1 MESTKRSIILFLL
14 FFFCTPVF
22 SQEWVKGN
30 CVFNTEDGDISVDG
44 DVVTDFREG
53 TALVVSARL
62 KQSYG
67 QGTMQTTRI
76 NRLHK
81 VDMTTQREETF
92 FPKDW
97 NFDEGVSCFGDNKN
111 ELFFQTDLDVRG
123 TFSKSYK
130 IFLWDSTLTSK
141 SVGLPVEMA
150 GNTGEGSFDNMN
162 PTYDPVEKL
171 LIFSSNR
178 AGGFG
183 GHDLYGCY
191 RMEKGWGPVFNLG
204 QGVNTSDNELGATLF
219 QGTLY
224 FSRMNL
230 QDLSVGVLLFSAEQ
244 KEAFRVSKKLPS
256 PFNNDKE
263 DAYKIVF
270 VSANEAYVS
279 REHQIDH
286 YILPKK
292 NKQVQFRLKEGTRVL
307 SNIGL
312 SVVSVGSGERSDLK
326 SNAEGLTALFSLS
339 LETKYKV
346 SIQEKDWEILKA
358 TGNGKGYRA
367 ELIDEFGNIIRVF
380 KFDANGNF
388 QFELLDFV
396 YTNLTLLEEVDRSKL
411 NVSKVEASISI
422 GLSTKKYFF
431 PVNESAL
438 NEIQKIDLRNW
449 LRDQTNSTFTISGFA
464 SSDGSSKRN
473 KELANTR
480 IQATK
485 QWLVANGIP
494 EKNIKIK
501 VIGINELGE
510 KGRRVELEA
519 IPLSS
524 H

>member
-1 MESTKRSIILFLL
+1 MESTKRSVILFLL
-14 FFFCTPVF
+14 FFFCAPLF
-22 SQEWVKGN
+22 SQEWVKVN
-30 CVFNTEDGDISVDG
+30 CVFNTEDGDFL
-44 DVVTDFREG
+44 TDYREG
-53 TALVVSARL
+53 TALVVSNRL

-67 QGTMQTTRI
+67 QGTMQTKRI

-81 VDMTTQREETF
+81 IDLFTQREETF

-97 NFDEGVSCFGDNKN
+97 NFDEGVSCFGDHKN
-111 ELFFQTDLDVRG
+111 ELFFQTELDERG
-123 TFSKSYK
+123 TLSKSYK
-130 IFLWDSTLTSK
+130 IFLWDSTLTFK
-141 SVGLPVEMA
+141 SLGLPVEMN
-150 GNTGEGSFDNMN
+150 GNTGDGVFDNMS
-162 PTYDPVEKL
+162 PTYDPSERL

-178 AGGFG
+178 SGGYG
-183 GHDLYGCY
+183 GLDLYGCY

-204 QGVNTSDNELGATLF
+204 TGVNTSDNELGATLF

-230 QDLSVGVLLFSAEQ
+230 QDLKMTLYSAIQ
-244 KEAFRVSKKLPS
+244 KDAFQNSTKLPA
-256 PFNNDKE
+256 PFNNEKG

-279 REHQIDH
+279 RDYYIEH
-286 YILPKK
+286 YLLPQKS
-292 NKQVQFRLKEGTRVL
+292 KQVQFRLKEGTRVL
-307 SNIGL
+307 QNIGL
-312 SVVSVGSGERSDLK
+312 SVVSVGSGERSELK
-326 SNAEGLTALFSLS
+326 SNTDGLTAFFSLS

-346 SIQEKDWEILKA
+346 SIQEKDWEVLKA
-358 TGNGKGYRA
+358 TGNGKGYKA

-396 YTNLTLLEEVDRSKL
+396 YTNLTFLEEVDRSRIGNYSSEL
-411 NVSKVEASISI
+411 NKSI
-422 GLSTKKYFF
+422 STKKYFF
-431 PVNESAL
+431 PVNESSL
-438 NEIQKIDLRNW
+438 NEVQKIDLRNW
-449 LRDQTNSTFTISGFA
+449 LKDQSNSTITISGFA

-485 QWLVANGIP
+485 TVLIAQGVS
-494 EKNIKIK
+494 EKNIKVK
-501 VIGINELGE
+501 VIGINEVGE

-524 H
+524 Q

>member
-1 MESTKRSIILFLL
+1 MESTKRSVILFLL
-14 FFFCTPVF
+14 FFFCVPLF
-22 SQEWVKGN
+22 SQEWVKVN
-30 CVFNTEDGDISVDG
+30 CVFNTEDGDFL
-44 DVVTDFREG
+44 TDYREG
-53 TALVVSARL
+53 TALVVSNRL

-67 QGTMQTTRI
+67 QGTMQTKRI

-81 VDMTTQREETF
+81 IDLFTQREETF

-97 NFDEGVSCFGDNKN
+97 NFDEGISCFGDSKN

-123 TFSKSYK
+123 TFSAYYK

-150 GNTGEGSFDNMN
+150 GNKGEGSFDNMN
-162 PTYDPVEKL
+162 PTYDPLEKL
-171 LIFSSNR
+171 LVFSSNR
-178 AGGFG
+178 PGGYG
-183 GHDLYGCY
+183 AHDLYGCY

-204 QGVNTSDNELGATLF
+204 PGVNTADNELGATLF

-230 QDLSVGVLLFSAEQ
+230 QDLSVGMILFSAEQ
-244 KEAFRVSKKLPS
+244 KEAFRNSKKLPF
-256 PFNNDKE
+256 PFNNEKG
-263 DAYKIVF
+263 DAYKVVF

-279 REHQIDH
+279 REHQIDR

-292 NKQVQFRLKEGTRVL
+292 NKQVQFRLKEGDRVL
-307 SNIGL
+307 QNIGL
-312 SVVSVGSGERSDLK
+312 TVVSVGSGERSDLK
-326 SNAEGLTALFSLS
+326 TNSEGLTTLFSLS

-346 SIQEKDWEILKA
+346 SIPEKNWELLKA
-358 TGNGKGYRA
+358 TGNGKGYKA

-380 KFDANGNF
+380 KFDTNGNF

-396 YTNLTLLEEVDRSKL
+396 YTNLTFLEEIDRSRIGNYSSEL
-411 NVSKVEASISI
+411 NKSI
-422 GLSTKKYFF
+422 STKKYFF
-431 PVNESAL
+431 PVNESSL
-438 NEIQKIDLRNW
+438 NEVQKIDLRNW
-449 LRDQTNSTFTISGFA
+449 LKDQSNSTITISGFA

-485 QWLVANGIP
+485 TVLIAQGVS
-494 EKNIKIK
+494 EKNIKVK
-501 VIGINELGE
+501 VIGINEVGE

-524 H
+524 Q

>member
-1 MESTKRSIILFLL
+1 MESTKRRLILFFL
-14 FFFCTPVF
+14 FLFVAPVCA
-22 SQEWVKGN
+22 QEWVKVN
-30 CVFNTEDGDISVDG
+30 CVFNTEDG

-81 VDMTTQREETF
+81 VDLYTEREETF

-97 NFDEGVSCFGDNKN
+97 NFDEGVSCFGDSKS

-123 TFSKSYK
+123 TFSAYYK

-141 SVGLPVEMA
+141 SAGSPVEMS
-150 GNTGEGSFDNMN
+150 GNKGEGSFDNMN
-162 PTYDPVEKL
+162 PTYDPIEKL

-178 AGGFG
+178 AGGYG
-183 GHDLYGCY
+183 AHDLYGCY
-191 RMEKGWGPVFNLG
+191 RVGKGWGPVFNLG
-204 QGVNTSDNELGATLF
+204 PGVNTSDNELGATLF

-224 FSRMNL
+224 FSRMHL

-244 KEAFRVSKKLPS
+244 KEAFRNSKKLPF
-256 PFNNDKE
+256 PFNNEKG
-263 DAYKIVF
+263 DAYKVVF
-270 VSANEAYVS
+270 ASANEAYVS

-286 YILPKK
+286 FILPKK

-307 SNIGL
+307 QNIGL
-312 SVVSVGSGERSDLK
+312 SVVSVGSGERSELK
-326 SNAEGLTALFSLS
+326 SNAEGLTSLFNLS

-346 SIQEKDWEILKA
+346 SILEKDWEVLKA
-358 TGNGKGYRA
+358 TGNGKGYKA

-396 YTNLTLLEEVDRSKL
+396 YTNLTFLEEIDRSKL
-411 NVSKVEASISI
+411 GSYTVESNDFISA
-422 GLSTKKYFF
+422 KKYFF
-431 PVNESAL
+431 PVNESSL
-438 NEIQKIDLRNW
+438 NEMQKIDLRNW
-449 LRDQTNSTFTISGFA
+449 LKDQSNSNIIISGFA

-473 KELANTR
+473 KELANAR

-485 QWLVANGIP
+485 MVLLAQGVS
-494 EKNIKIK
+494 EKNIKVK
-501 VIGINELGE
+501 VIGINEVGE

-524 H
+524 Q

>member
-1 MESTKRSIILFLL
+1 MESTKRSLILFFLFL
-14 FFFCTPVF
+14 FFTPVF
-22 SQEWVKGN
+22 SQEWVKVN
-30 CVFNTEDGDISVDG
+30 CVFNTEDG

-81 VDMTTQREETF
+81 VDLYTDREETF

-97 NFDEGVSCFGDNKN
+97 NFDEGISCFGDNKN

-123 TFSKSYK
+123 TFSPYYK
-130 IFLWDSTLTSK
+130 IFLWDSTLTTK

-150 GNTGEGSFDNMN
+150 GNKGEGSFDNMN
-162 PTYDPVEKL
+162 PTYDPLEKL

-178 AGGFG
+178 PGGYG
-183 GHDLYGCY
+183 AHDLYGCY
-191 RMEKGWGPVFNLG
+191 RMGKDWGPVFNLG
-204 QGVNTSDNELGATLF
+204 PGVNTPDNELGATLF

-224 FSRMNL
+224 FSRMGL
-230 QDLSVGVLLFSAEQ
+230 QDNLKMTLYSALQ
-244 KEAFRVSKKLPS
+244 KEAFHNATKLLA
-256 PFNNDKE
+256 PFNNE
-263 DAYKIVF
+263 NGDAWKVVF
-270 VSANEAYVS
+270 VSNNEAYVS

-286 YILPKK
+286 LILPKK

-307 SNIGL
+307 QNIGL
-312 SVVSVGSGERSDLK
+312 SVVSVGSGERSELK
-326 SNAEGLTALFSLS
+326 TNSEGLTTLFSLS

-346 SIQEKDWEILKA
+346 SIQEKDWELLKA
-358 TGNGKGYRA
+358 TGNGKGYKA

-396 YTNLTLLEEVDRSKL
+396 YTNLTFLEEIDRSRL
-411 NVSKVEASISI
+411 GSYTVESSNSI
-422 GLSTKKYFF
+422 STKKYFF
-431 PVNESAL
+431 PVNESSL
-438 NEIQKIDLRNW
+438 NEMQKIDMRNW
-449 LRDQTNSTFTISGFA
+449 LKDQSNSTIIISGYA

-473 KELANTR
+473 KELANAR

-485 QWLVANGIP
+485 MVLLAQGVL
-494 EKNIKIK
+494 EKNIKVK
-501 VIGINELGE
+501 VIGINEVGE

-524 H
+524 Q

>member
-1 MESTKRSIILFLL
+1 MESTKRSVILFLL

-22 SQEWVKGN
+22 SQEWVQVS
-30 CVFNTEDGDISVDG
+30 CIFNTESGDLLSDYR
-44 DVVTDFREG
+44 DG
-53 TALVVSARL
+53 TALVVSGRL

-76 NRLHK
+76 NRLHRI
-81 VDMTTQREETF
+81 DLFTEREETF

-97 NFDEGVSCFGDNKN
+97 NFDEGVSCFGDHKN
-111 ELFFQTDLDVRG
+111 ELFFQTELDERG
-123 TFSKSYK
+123 TLSKSYK
-130 IFLWDSTLTSK
+130 IFLWDSTLTFK
-141 SVGLPVEMA
+141 SIGAPVEMS
-150 GNTGEGSFDNMN
+150 GNTGDGGYDNMN
-162 PTYDPVEKL
+162 PTYDTKEKL
-171 LIFSSNR
+171 LVFSSNR
-178 AGGFG
+178 SGGFG
-183 GHDLYGCY
+183 AHDLYGCY
-191 RMEKGWGPVFNLG
+191 RIGKGWGPVFNLG
-204 QGVNTSDNELGATLF
+204 PGVNTSDNELGATLF

-224 FSRMNL
+224 FSRLNL
-230 QDLSVGVLLFSAEQ
+230 SDLNCTLYSSLKS
-244 KEAFRVSKKLPS
+244 EAFQLSKMLPS
-256 PFNNDKE
+256 PFNNEKG

-270 VSANEAYVS
+270 ISANEAYVS
-279 REHQIDH
+279 REHQIEH
-286 YILPKK
+286 FILPQKI
-292 NKQVQFRLKEGTRVL
+292 KQVQLRLKEGTRVL
-307 SNIGL
+307 PNVGL

-326 SNAEGLTALFSLS
+326 TNSEGITALFNLS

-346 SIQEKDWEILKA
+346 SIQEKDWELLKA
-358 TGNGKGYRA
+358 TGNGKGYKA

-396 YTNLTLLEEVDRSKL
+396 YTNLTLLEEVDRSRL
-411 NVSKVEASISI
+411 NVSKVEASVGTSV
-422 GLSTKKYFF
+422 STKKYFF

-485 QWLVANGIP
+485 QWLIANGIP

-501 VIGINELGE
+501 VIGINEVGE

>member
-1 MESTKRSIILFLL
+1 MESTKRSVILFLL
-14 FFFCTPVF
+14 FFFCAPLF
-22 SQEWVKGN
+22 SQEWVKVN
-30 CVFNTEDGDISVDG
+30 CVFNTADGDFL
-44 DVVTDFREG
+44 TDYREG
-53 TALVVSARL
+53 TALVVSNRL

-81 VDMTTQREETF
+81 IDLFTQREETF

-97 NFDEGVSCFGDNKN
+97 NFDEGVSCFGDHKN
-111 ELFFQTDLDVRG
+111 ELFFQTELDERG
-123 TFSKSYK
+123 TLSKSYK
-130 IFLWDSTLTSK
+130 IFLWDSTLTFK
-141 SVGLPVEMA
+141 SLGLPVEMN
-150 GNTGEGSFDNMN
+150 GNTSDGGFDNMS
-162 PTYDPVEKL
+162 PTYDPSERL

-178 AGGFG
+178 SGGYG
-183 GHDLYGCY
+183 GLDLYGCY

-204 QGVNTSDNELGATLF
+204 AGVNTSDNELGATIF
-219 QGTLY
+219 QGKLY

-230 QDLSVGVLLFSAEQ
+230 QDLKMTLYSAIQ
-244 KEAFRVSKKLPS
+244 KDAFQNSTKLPA
-256 PFNNDKE
+256 PFNNEKG

-279 REHQIDH
+279 RDYYIEH
-286 YILPKK
+286 YLLPQK

-307 SNIGL
+307 PNIGL
-312 SVVSVGSGERSDLK
+312 SVVPVGNGERTELK
-326 SNAEGLTALFSLS
+326 SNSEGLTSLFRLS

-346 SIQEKDWEILKA
+346 SIQEKDWEVLKA

-396 YTNLTLLEEVDRSKL
+396 YTNLTFLEEVDRSRIGNYSSEL
-411 NVSKVEASISI
+411 NRYI
-422 GLSTKKYFF
+422 STKKYFF
-431 PVNESAL
+431 PVNESSL
-438 NEIQKIDLRNW
+438 NEMQKIDLRNW
-449 LRDQTNSTFTISGFA
+449 LKDQSNSTITISGFA

-473 KELANTR
+473 KELANAR
-480 IQATK
+480 VQATK
-485 QWLVANGIP
+485 IVVLAQGVS
-494 EKNIKIK
+494 EKNIKVK
-501 VIGINELGE
+501 VIGINEVGE

-524 H
+524 Q

>member
-1 MESTKRSIILFLL
+1 MESTKRGVILFLL
-14 FFFCTPVF
+14 FFFCAPVF
-22 SQEWVKGN
+22 SQDWIKVD
-30 CVFNTEDGDISVDG
+30 CVFNTEDGDLLSDY
-44 DVVTDFREG
+44 REG

-81 VDMTTQREETF
+81 VELYTEREETF

-97 NFDEGVSCFGDNKN
+97 NFDEGISCFGDSKN
-111 ELFFQTDLDVRG
+111 ELFLQTDLDVRG
-123 TFSKSYK
+123 TLSKSYK

-141 SVGLPVEMA
+141 SVGLPVEMF
-150 GNTGEGSFDNMN
+150 GNKGEGSFDNIN

-191 RMEKGWGPVFNLG
+191 RIEKGWGPVFNLG
-204 QGVNTSDNELGATLF
+204 PGVNTSDSELGATLF
-219 QGTLY
+219 KGSLY

-230 QDLSVGVLLFSAEQ
+230 SDLTMTLFSSSQ
-244 KEAFRVSKKLPS
+244 KEGFQTTRMLPF
-256 PFNNDKE
+256 PFNNNKG
-263 DAYKIVF
+263 DAYKLVF
-270 VSANEAYVS
+270 FSEREFYVS
-279 REHQIDH
+279 REHEIEH
-286 YILPKK
+286 FILPQK
-292 NKQVQFRLKEGTRVL
+292 NKKVQFRLKEGTRVL

-326 SNAEGLTALFSLS
+326 SNTEGLTALFNLS

-346 SIQEKDWEILKA
+346 SIQEKDWEILKG
-358 TGNGKGYRA
+358 TGNGKGYKA

-411 NVSKVEASISI
+411 NGSKVESSIKTSI
-422 GLSTKKYFF
+422 STKKYFF

-480 IQATK
+480 IQVTR

-494 EKNIKIK
+494 EKSIKIK
-501 VIGINELGE
+501 VIGINEIGE

>member
-1 MESTKRSIILFLL
+1 MESTKRGVILFLL
-14 FFFCTPVF
+14 FFFCAPVF
-22 SQEWVKGN
+22 SQDWIKVD
-30 CVFNTEDGDISVDG
+30 CVFNTEDGDLLSDY
-44 DVVTDFREG
+44 REG

-81 VDMTTQREETF
+81 VDLFTEREETF

-97 NFDEGVSCFGDNKN
+97 NFDEGISCFGDNKN
-111 ELFFQTDLDVRG
+111 ELFFQTELDERG
-123 TFSKSYK
+123 TLSKSYN
-130 IFLWDSTLTSK
+130 IFLWDSAVTIK
-141 SVGLPVEMA
+141 SVGAPVEMA
-150 GNTGEGSFDNMN
+150 GNKGDGGFDNMN
-162 PTYDPVEKL
+162 PTYDPIEKL

-178 AGGFG
+178 SGGYG
-183 GHDLYGCY
+183 AHDLYGCY
-191 RMEKGWGPVFNLG
+191 RVGKGWGPVFNLG
-204 QGVNTSDNELGATLF
+204 SGVNTSDNELGATLF

-224 FSRMNL
+224 FSRLNL
-230 QDLSVGVLLFSAEQ
+230 SDLTCNLYSSE
-244 KEAFRVSKKLPS
+244 KNEAFKISNKLPS
-256 PFNNDKE
+256 PFNDEKGE
-263 DAYKIVF
+263 AYKIVF
-270 VSANEAYVS
+270 VSEWEAYVS

-292 NKQVQFRLKEGTRVL
+292 NKQVQFRLKEGTSL
-307 SNIGL
+307 LPNIGL

-326 SNAEGLTALFSLS
+326 TNSEGLTALFNLS

-346 SIQEKDWEILKA
+346 SIQEKDWELLKA
-358 TGNGKGYRA
+358 TGNGKGYKA
-367 ELIDEFGNIIRVF
+367 ELIDEFGNIIRAF

-411 NVSKVEASISI
+411 NVSKVKSSINTGI
-422 GLSTKKYFF
+422 STKKYFF
-431 PVNESAL
+431 PVNESTL

-485 QWLVANGIP
+485 QWLLTNGIP
-494 EKNIKIK
+494 EKSIKIK
-501 VIGINELGE
+501 VVGINEIGE

>member
-1 MESTKRSIILFLL
+1 MESTKRSVILFFLFL
-14 FFFCTPVF
+14 FFTPVF
-22 SQEWVKGN
+22 SQEWTKVNG
-30 CVFNTEDGDISVDG
+30 VFNTEDGDIVS
-44 DVVTDFREG
+44 DFREG
-53 TALVVSARL
+53 TALVVSSRL

-67 QGTMQTTRI
+67 QGTMQTVRI

-81 VDMTTQREETF
+81 VDLYTGREETF

-97 NFDEGVSCFGDNKN
+97 NFEEGISCFGDNKN

-123 TFSKSYK
+123 TFSAYYK

-141 SVGLPVEMA
+141 SVGSPVEMA
-150 GNTGEGSFDNMN
+150 GNKGEGSFDNMN
-162 PTYDPVEKL
+162 PTYDPKERL
-171 LIFSSNR
+171 LVFSSNR
-178 AGGFG
+178 PGGFG

-191 RMEKGWGPVFNLG
+191 RLEKGWGPVFNLG
-204 QGVNTSDNELGATLF
+204 PGVNTPDNELGATLF

-224 FSRMNL
+224 FSRMNM
-230 QDLSVGVLLFSAEQ
+230 QDMGVILFSALQ
-244 KEAFRVSKKLPS
+244 KEAFRVSTKLPS
-256 PFNNDKE
+256 PFNNYKE

-292 NKQVQFRLKEGTRVL
+292 SKQVQFKLKEGTRVL

-312 SVVSVGSGERSDLK
+312 SVVSVGSEERSELK
-326 SNAEGLTALFSLS
+326 SNTEGLTALFSLS

-346 SIQEKDWEILKA
+346 SISEKDWELLKA
-358 TGNGKGYRA
+358 TGNGKGYKA

-380 KFDANGNF
+380 KFDANGYF

-396 YTNLTLLEEVDRSKL
+396 YTNLTLLEEIDRSKIGAYSSDL
-411 NVSKVEASISI
+411 SNPISI
-422 GLSTKKYFF
+422 KKYFF
-431 PVNESAL
+431 PVNESSL
-438 NEIQKIDLRNW
+438 NELQKIDMRNW
-449 LRDQTNSTFTISGFA
+449 LKDQSNSIIIISGYA

-473 KELANTR
+473 KELANAR
-480 IQATK
+480 IQATTMVLLA
-485 QWLVANGIP
+485 QGVL
-494 EKNIKIK
+494 EKNIKVK
-501 VIGINELGE
+501 VIGINEVGE

-524 H
+524 Q

>member
-14 FFFCTPVF
+14 FFFVAPVF
-22 SQEWVKGN
+22 SQEWVKVN
-30 CVFNTEDGDISVDG
+30 CVFNTEDGDINVDG

-81 VDMTTQREETF
+81 VDMYTDREETF

-97 NFDEGVSCFGDNKN
+97 NFDEGISCFGDSKN
-111 ELFFQTDLDVRG
+111 ELFFQTELDERG
-123 TFSKSYK
+123 TLSKSYK
-130 IFLWDSTLTSK
+130 IFLWDSTLTFK
-141 SVGLPVEMA
+141 SVGFPVEMA

-191 RMEKGWGPVFNLG
+191 RVGKSWGPVFNLG
-204 QGVNTSDNELGATLF
+204 PGVNTSDHEMGATLF

-230 QDLSVGVLLFSAEQ
+230 SDLTCNLYSSE
-244 KEAFRVSKKLPS
+244 KNEAFKIANKLPS
-256 PFNNDKE
+256 PFNNEKGE
-263 DAYKIVF
+263 AYKIVF

-286 YILPKK
+286 LILPKK

-307 SNIGL
+307 PNIGL
-312 SVVSVGSGERSDLK
+312 SVVSVGSGERSELK
-326 SNAEGLTALFSLS
+326 SNAEGLTSLFSLS

-346 SIQEKDWEILKA
+346 SIQEKDWEVLKA
-358 TGNGKGYRA
+358 TGNGKGYKA

-396 YTNLTLLEEVDRSKL
+396 YTNLTLLEEVDRSRL
-411 NVSKVEASISI
+411 NVSKVEASISTSI
-422 GLSTKKYFF
+422 STKKYFF

-449 LRDQTNSTFTISGFA
+449 LRDQTNSTFTVSGFA

-480 IQATK
+480 IQSTK
-485 QWLVANGIP
+485 QWLMANGIP

>member
-1 MESTKRSIILFLL
+1 MESTKRSIILFFLVL
-14 FFFCTPVF
+14 FVAPVF
-22 SQEWVKGN
+22 SQEWVKVN
-30 CVFNTEDGDISVDG
+30 CVFNTEDGDITVDG

-81 VDMTTQREETF
+81 VDLFTQREETF

-97 NFDEGVSCFGDNKN
+97 NFDEGISCFGDSKN
-111 ELFFQTDLDVRG
+111 ELFFQTELDERG
-123 TFSKSYK
+123 TLSNSYK
-130 IFLWDSTLTSK
+130 IFFWDSTLTFNSIGK
-141 SVGLPVEMA
+141 PVEMQ
-150 GNTGEGSFDNMN
+150 GNRGESSYDNMN
-162 PTYDPVEKL
+162 PTYDPKERL
-171 LIFSSNR
+171 LVFSSNR
-178 AGGFG
+178 PGGFG

-191 RMEKGWGPVFNLG
+191 RLENGWGPVFNLG

-256 PFNNDKE
+256 PFNNEKE

-286 YILPKK
+286 LILPKK

-307 SNIGL
+307 QNIGL
-312 SVVSVGSGERSDLK
+312 SVVSVGSGERSELK
-326 SNAEGLTALFSLS
+326 TNSEGLTTLFSLS

-346 SIQEKDWEILKA
+346 SIQEKDWELLKA
-358 TGNGKGYRA
+358 TGNGKGYKA

-396 YTNLTLLEEVDRSKL
+396 YTNLTFLEEIDRSRL
-411 NVSKVEASISI
+411 GSYTVESSNSI
-422 GLSTKKYFF
+422 STKKYFF
-431 PVNESAL
+431 PVNESSL
-438 NEIQKIDLRNW
+438 NEMQKIDLRNW
-449 LRDQTNSTFTISGFA
+449 LKDQSNSTITISGYA

-485 QWLVANGIP
+485 MVLLAQGVL
-494 EKNIKIK
+494 EKNIKVK
-501 VIGINELGE
+501 VIGINEVGE

-524 H
+524 Q

>member
-1 MESTKRSIILFLL
+1 MESTKRSVILFFLFLL
-14 FFFCTPVF
+14 VAPVF
-22 SQEWVKGN
+22 SQEWVKVN
-30 CVFNTEDGDISVDG
+30 CVFNTTDGDIEVDG
-44 DVVTDFREG
+44 DIVTDFREG

-81 VDMTTQREETF
+81 VDLCTDREETF

-97 NFDEGVSCFGDNKN
+97 NFDEGISCFGDSKN
-111 ELFFQTDLDVRG
+111 ELFFQTELDVRG
-123 TFSKSYK
+123 TFSPYYK
-130 IFLWDSTLTSK
+130 IFLWDSTVTFE
-141 SVGLPVEMA
+141 SVGLPVEMV

-162 PTYDPVEKL
+162 PTYDPLEKL

-178 AGGFG
+178 PGGFG
-183 GHDLYGCY
+183 AHDLYGCY
-191 RMEKGWGPVFNLG
+191 RMGKGWGPVFNLG
-204 QGVNTSDNELGATLF
+204 PGVNTPDNELSATLF

-224 FSRMNL
+224 FSRMSV
-230 QDLSVGVLLFSAEQ
+230 QDMGMVLFSAEK

-256 PFNNDKE
+256 PFNNEKE

-279 REHQIDH
+279 REHQIDR
-286 YILPKK
+286 YILQKK

-307 SNIGL
+307 QNIGL
-312 SVVSVGSGERSDLK
+312 TVVSVGSTEHSELK
-326 SNAEGLTALFSLS
+326 TNTDGLTPLFNLS

-346 SIQEKDWEILKA
+346 SIQEKDWELLKA
-358 TGNGKGYRA
+358 TGNGKGYKA

-396 YTNLTLLEEVDRSKL
+396 YTNLTFLEEIDRSKL
-411 NVSKVEASISI
+411 GSYSIE
-422 GLSTKKYFF
+422 LNNTYSTKKYFF
-431 PVNESAL
+431 PVNESSL
-438 NEIQKIDLRNW
+438 NEMQKIDLRNW
-449 LRDQTNSTFTISGFA
+449 LKDHTNATIVISGF
-464 SSDGSSKRN
+464 STSDGSSRRN
-473 KELANTR
+473 KELANAR
-480 IQATK
+480 IQAAK
-485 QWLVANGIP
+485 VELIAQGVS
-494 EKNIKIK
+494 EKNIKVK
-501 VIGINELGE
+501 VIGINEVGE

-524 H
+524 Q

>member
-1 MESTKRSIILFLL
+1 MESTKTGVVLFLL

-22 SQEWVKGN
+22 SQEWVQLN
-30 CVFNTEDGDISVDG
+30 CIFNSESGDLLSDY
-44 DVVTDFREG
+44 REG
-53 TALVVSARL
+53 TALVVSGRL

-76 NRLHK
+76 NRLHRI
-81 VDMTTQREETF
+81 DLFTEREETF

-97 NFDEGVSCFGDNKN
+97 NFDEGVSCFGDNKK
-111 ELFFQTDLDVRG
+111 ELFFQTELDERG
-123 TFSKSYK
+123 TLSKSYK
-130 IFLWDSTLTSK
+130 IFLWDSTLTYK
-141 SVGLPVEMA
+141 SVGAPVEMA
-150 GNTGEGSFDNMN
+150 GNSGEGGFDNIN
-162 PTYDPVEKL
+162 PTYDPIEKL

-183 GHDLYGCY
+183 AHDLYGCY
-191 RMEKGWGPVFNLG
+191 RVGKGWGPVFNLG
-204 QGVNTSDNELGATLF
+204 PGVNTSNNELGATLF

-224 FSRMNL
+224 FSRMDMEDNL
-230 QDLSVGVLLFSAEQ
+230 KTTLYSSIQ
-244 KEAFRVSKKLPS
+244 KEAFQTSTTLPS
-256 PFNNDKE
+256 PFNNEKG

-279 REHQIDH
+279 HDQEIEH
-286 YILPKK
+286 YILPQKS
-292 NKQVQFRLKEGTRVL
+292 KQVQFRLKEGTRVL
-307 SNIGL
+307 PNIGL

-326 SNAEGLTALFSLS
+326 SNSEGITALFNLS

-346 SIQEKDWEILKA
+346 SIAEKDWELLRAI
-358 TGNGKGYRA
+358 GNGKGYKA

-396 YTNLTLLEEVDRSKL
+396 YTNLTLLEEVDRSRL
-411 NVSKVEASISI
+411 NVSKVEASISTSV
-422 GLSTKKYFF
+422 STKKYFF

-480 IQATK
+480 IQVTK
-485 QWLVANGIP
+485 QWLMANGIS

-510 KGRRVELEA
+510 KGRRVELQA

>member
-1 MESTKRSIILFLL
+1 MESTKRSLILYLL
-14 FFFCTPVF
+14 FFFCAPVF
-22 SQEWVKGN
+22 SQEWVKVN
-30 CVFNTEDGDISVDG
+30 CLFNTEDGDLLSDY
-44 DVVTDFREG
+44 REG
-53 TALVVSARL
+53 TALVVSGRL

-76 NRLHK
+76 NRLHRI
-81 VDMTTQREETF
+81 DLFTGREETF

-97 NFDEGVSCFGDNKN
+97 NFDEGVSCFGESKN
-111 ELFFQTDLDVRG
+111 ELFFQTELDERG
-123 TFSKSYK
+123 TLSKSYN
-130 IFLWDSTLTSK
+130 IFLWDSALTVK
-141 SVGLPVEMA
+141 SVGSPVEMF
-150 GNTGEGSFDNMN
+150 GNLGDGGFDNMN
-162 PTYDPVEKL
+162 PTYDPIEKL
-171 LIFSSNR
+171 LVFSSNR

-183 GHDLYGCY
+183 AHDLYGCY
-191 RMEKGWGPVFNLG
+191 RMGKGWGPVFNLG
-204 QGVNTSDNELGATLF
+204 SGVNTSDNELGATLF

-224 FSRMNL
+224 FSRMDMKDNL
-230 QDLSVGVLLFSAEQ
+230 KTTLYSSIQ
-244 KEAFRVSKKLPS
+244 KEAFQTSTKLPS
-256 PFNNDKE
+256 PFNNEKGE
-263 DAYKIVF
+263 AYKIVF

-307 SNIGL
+307 PNIGL
-312 SVVSVGSGERSDLK
+312 SVVSVGSGERSELK
-326 SNAEGLTALFSLS
+326 SNAEGLTSLFSLS

-346 SIQEKDWEILKA
+346 SIQEKDWEVLKA
-358 TGNGKGYRA
+358 TGNGKRYKA

-396 YTNLTLLEEVDRSKL
+396 YTNLTLLEEVDRSRL
-411 NVSKVEASISI
+411 NVSKVEASISTSI
-422 GLSTKKYFF
+422 STKKYFF

-464 SSDGSSKRN
+464 SSDGTSKRN

-485 QWLVANGIP
+485 QWLVVNGIP

>member
-1 MESTKRSIILFLL
+1 MESTKRSVILFFL
-14 FFFCTPVF
+14 FLFVAPVF
-22 SQEWVKGN
+22 SQEWVKVN
-30 CVFNTEDGDISVDG
+30 CVFNTEDGDIKVDG
-44 DVVTDFREG
+44 DIVTDFREG

-67 QGTMQTTRI
+67 QGTMHTTRI

-81 VDMTTQREETF
+81 VDLYTDREETF

-97 NFDEGVSCFGDNKN
+97 NFDEGISCFGDSKN

-123 TFSKSYK
+123 AFSAYYK

-141 SVGLPVEMA
+141 SAGAPVEMA
-150 GNTGEGSFDNMN
+150 GNNGEGSFDNMN
-162 PTYDPVEKL
+162 PTYDLLEKL

-178 AGGFG
+178 PGGYG

-191 RMEKGWGPVFNLG
+191 RMGKGWGPVFNLG
-204 QGVNTSDNELGATLF
+204 PGVNTPDNELGATLF

-224 FSRMNL
+224 FSRMSV
-230 QDLSVGVLLFSAEQ
+230 QDMGMILFSAEQ

-256 PFNNDKE
+256 PFNNEKE

-279 REHQIDH
+279 REHQIDR

-307 SNIGL
+307 QNIGL
-312 SVVSVGSGERSDLK
+312 SVVSVGSGERSELK
-326 SNAEGLTALFSLS
+326 TNSEGLTTLFSLS

-346 SIQEKDWEILKA
+346 SIKEKDWELLKA
-358 TGNGKGYRA
+358 TGNGKGYKA

-396 YTNLTLLEEVDRSKL
+396 YTNLTFLEEIDRSRL
-411 NVSKVEASISI
+411 GSYSVESSNSI
-422 GLSTKKYFF
+422 STKKYFF
-431 PVNESAL
+431 PVNESSL
-438 NEIQKIDLRNW
+438 NEMQKIDLRNW
-449 LRDQTNSTFTISGFA
+449 LKDQSNSTITISGYA

-473 KELANTR
+473 KELANAR

-485 QWLVANGIP
+485 MVLLAQGVL
-494 EKNIKIK
+494 EKNIKVK
-501 VIGINELGE
+501 VIGINEVGE

-524 H
+524 Q

>member
-1 MESTKRSIILFLL
+1 MESTKRSVILFLL
-14 FFFCTPVF
+14 LFFCAPIF
-22 SQEWVKGN
+22 SQEWVQVN
-30 CVFNTEDGDISVDG
+30 CVFNTESGDLLSDY
-44 DVVTDFREG
+44 REG
-53 TALVVSARL
+53 TALVVSSRL

-76 NRLHK
+76 NRLHRI
-81 VDMTTQREETF
+81 DLFTEREETF

-97 NFDEGVSCFGDNKN
+97 NFDEGISCFGDSKN

-130 IFLWDSTLTSK
+130 IFLWDSTLTFK
-141 SVGLPVEMA
+141 SVGAPVEMA
-150 GNTGEGSFDNMN
+150 GNTGEGSFDNIN
-162 PTYDPVEKL
+162 PTYDPIEKL
-171 LIFSSNR
+171 LVFSSNR
-178 AGGFG
+178 SGGFG
-183 GHDLYGCY
+183 AHDLYGCY
-191 RMEKGWGPVFNLG
+191 RVGKSWGPVFNLG
-204 QGVNTSDNELGATLF
+204 PGVNTSDNELGATLF
-219 QGTLY
+219 QGSLY
-224 FSRMNL
+224 FSRMGLEDNL
-230 QDLSVGVLLFSAEQ
+230 KMTLYSALQ
-244 KEAFRVSKKLPS
+244 KEAFHNATKLLA
-256 PFNNDKE
+256 PFNNE
-263 DAYKIVF
+263 NGDAWRIVF
-270 VSANEAYVS
+270 VSNNEAYVS
-279 REHQIDH
+279 REKQIEH
-286 YILPKK
+286 YILPQKSK
-292 NKQVQFRLKEGTRVL
+292 EVQFRLKEGTRVL
-307 SNIGL
+307 PNIGL
-312 SVVSVGSGERSDLK
+312 YVVSIGSGERSDLK
-326 SNAEGLTALFSLS
+326 SNVEGLTALFSLS

-411 NVSKVEASISI
+411 NAVKVEASINTSI
-422 GLSTKKYFF
+422 STKKYFF

-464 SSDGSSKRN
+464 SSDGSSRRN
-473 KELANTR
+473 KELANNR

-485 QWLVANGIP
+485 QWLIANGIP

-501 VIGINELGE
+501 VLGINETGE